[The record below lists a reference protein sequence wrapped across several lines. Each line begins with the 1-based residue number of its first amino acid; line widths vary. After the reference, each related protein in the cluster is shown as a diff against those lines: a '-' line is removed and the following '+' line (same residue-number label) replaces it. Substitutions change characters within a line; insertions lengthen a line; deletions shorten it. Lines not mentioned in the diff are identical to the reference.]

1 MKISKKEQKLQAKI
15 RKLLV
20 AGVPLTVL
28 LTAGGCVEESETPH
42 PVAGARPNI
51 EEREGWRLIGEPPER
66 PKKPVPPP
74 SPEVKDKEK
83 PAPQPPVENKDKK
96 STDQSELKK

>member
-1 MKISKKEQKLQAKI
+1 M
-15 RKLLV
+15 
-20 AGVPLTVL
+20 
-28 LTAGGCVEESETPH
+28 
-42 PVAGARPNI
+42 
-51 EEREGWRLIGEPPER
+51 PPER

>member
-1 MKISKKEQKLQAKI
+1 MKISKKEAKLQTKI

-28 LTAGGCVEESETPH
+28 LTAGGCGDESKTPH

-51 EEREGWRLIGEPPER
+51 EEREGWRLGGMPPER
-66 PKKPVPPP
+66 PKKPVLPP
-74 SPEVKDKEK
+74 SPEVREK
-83 PAPQPPVENKDKK
+83 LPPPPIVNNGEKSDVQPDSKK
-96 STDQSELKK
+96 

>member
-28 LTAGGCVEESETPH
+28 LTAGGCGEESETPH

-51 EEREGWRLIGEPPER
+51 EEREGRRLGGMPPER